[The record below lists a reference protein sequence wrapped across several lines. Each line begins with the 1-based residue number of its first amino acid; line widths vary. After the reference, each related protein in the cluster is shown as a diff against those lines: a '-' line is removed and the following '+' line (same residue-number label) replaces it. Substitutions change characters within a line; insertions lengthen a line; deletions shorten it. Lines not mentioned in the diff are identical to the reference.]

1 MLFIFWVILKISFTQ
16 VYNLFS
22 VQVLTLLQWYL
33 YRGQY
38 HQDVTD
44 RQENVKK
51 KEKKKIG

>member
-51 KEKKKIG
+51 KKKKR